1 MSRQSYAH
9 LSIFSGLSEDQF
21 DLLKPI
27 LELRKYKCSQV
38 VFEQGEIAEHL
49 YILVKG
55 EVAVRYKPY
64 DGPALTVARIQPG
77 GVFGWSSALGRD
89 TYSSGAVCEE
99 VCQVLRVSG
108 QRLHQLC
115 EQYPDTGV
123 ELLERLACVIA
134 ERLRNTHSGVFTMLS
149 QGIELNGKSSKK
161 E

>member
-1 MSRQSYAH
+1 MSRQTYAQ
-9 LSIFSGLSEDQF
+9 LSIFNGLSEDQF

-27 LELRKYKCSQV
+27 LELRKFKNNQV
-38 VFEQGEIAEHL
+38 VFEQGEDAEYL
-49 YILVKG
+49 YILTKG
-55 EVAVRYKPY
+55 RVAVRYKPY
-64 DGPALTVARIQPG
+64 DGPELTVAHIQPG

-89 TYSSGAVCEE
+89 TYSSAAICEDIS
-99 VCQVLRVSG
+99 QALRISG

-123 ELLERLACVIA
+123 ELLERLASVIA
-134 ERLRNTHSGVFTMLS
+134 ERLRSTHTEVLTMLS